1 MKNNNWGLI
10 GFTIGLVVVWVCLLI
25 SQIHLA
31 NRAFSNQKE
40 LFRVKV
46 DDIIDES
53 MQRFDSIDLDL
64 ISAHIAEKLSEKGI
78 NETFQLGLFCED
90 ENSFHAVSDNADEK
104 SMLEK
109 GFQYNLLS
117 ISDEETHLDRLYIYF
132 PNIEK
137 RFLWDELVNR
147 IIMFLLLVLILLC
160 FVSFFFILFKQRK
173 INYFR
178 ERMVHNIT
186 HELKTP
192 VTSISLATQLM
203 LDDSIAL
210 DRESALSYVRMI
222 SDETKTMQKLLEEV
236 LTIFRNEQIQRERED
251 VYVHKLLTTIS
262 EVHRLSLN
270 ECHGELVF
278 DFQATNDVVFG
289 DTVHLANSFSNL
301 IDNAIKYHK
310 GAPVITISTRNV
322 EDTIEISFKDNGI
335 GIAKSDQKIIFE
347 AFARVNTDNKHYV
360 KGYGLGLNYVQHV
373 VKYHKGTIKVESKL
387 GEGATFIVSLP
398 LKIFKTT

>member
-1 MKNNNWGLI
+1 MKNNNWSLI
-10 GFTIGLVVVWVCLLI
+10 GFTIGLVVVWICLLI

-46 DDIIDES
+46 DDLIDES

-64 ISAHIAEKLSEKGI
+64 ISAHITEKLNEKGI
-78 NETFQLGLFCED
+78 EESFQLGLFCED
-90 ENSFHAVSDNADEK
+90 ENFFHVVSDNADEK

-117 ISDEETHLDRLYIYF
+117 ISDEETHLDTLYIYF
-132 PNIEK
+132 PNIDK
-137 RFLWDELVNR
+137 RFFWDELMNR
-147 IIMFLLLVLILLC
+147 IIMVILLVLILLC

-173 INYFR
+173 INAFR

-203 LDDSIAL
+203 LDDSIVM
-210 DRESALSYVRMI
+210 DRESEHSYLKMI
-222 SDETKTMQKLLEEV
+222 SDETKTMQGLLEEV
-236 LTIFRNEQIQRERED
+236 LTIFRNEQTQRERED
-251 VYVHKLLTTIS
+251 VYVHKLLTTIAG
-262 EVHRLSLN
+262 VHRLSLN
-270 ECHGELVF
+270 EYHGKLVF

-301 IDNAIKYHK
+301 IDNAIKYRK
-310 GAPVITISTRNV
+310 GAPLITISTRNV

-373 VKYHKGTIKVESKL
+373 VKYHKGSIKVDSRL
-387 GEGATFIVSLP
+387 GEGSTFIVTLP
-398 LKIFKTT
+398 LKAN

>member
-53 MQRFDSIDLDL
+53 MQRFDSVDLDL

-78 NETFQLGLFCED
+78 NEVFQLGLFCED

-117 ISDEETHLDRLYIYF
+117 ISDEETHLDILYIYF

-147 IIMFLLLVLILLC
+147 IIMFFLLVLILLC
-160 FVSFFFILFKQRK
+160 FVSFFFILFKQRR

-210 DRESALSYVRMI
+210 DRESELSYLRMI
-222 SDETKTMQKLLEEV
+222 SDETKTMQGLLEEV
-236 LTIFRNEQIQRERED
+236 LTIFRNEQTQRERKD
-251 VYVHKLLTTIS
+251 VYVHKLLTTIA

-278 DFQATNDVVFG
+278 DFQATNDVVSG

-301 IDNAIKYHK
+301 IDNAIYWLNKSGESDKKIHFK
-310 GAPVITISTRNV
+310 INP
-322 EDTIEISFKDNGI
+322 IEKTLMVADNGN
-335 GIAKSDQKIIFE
+335 GIREDIIPFVFNEFFSMKSNG
-347 AFARVNTDNKHYV
+347 R
-360 KGYGLGLNYVQHV
+360 GLGLYIVRELLSRINAEVAV
-373 VKYHKGTIKVESKL
+373 IENEDDKILSGANFIIKFGKE
-387 GEGATFIVSLP
+387 EE
-398 LKIFKTT
+398 

>member
-46 DDIIDES
+46 DDLIDES

-64 ISAHIAEKLSEKGI
+64 ISAHIAEKLNEKGI
-78 NETFQLGLFCED
+78 DETFQLGLFCED

-117 ISDEETHLDRLYIYF
+117 ISDEETHLDILYIYF

-137 RFLWDELVNR
+137 RFFWDQLVNR
-147 IIMFLLLVLILLC
+147 IIMFFLLVLILLC

-210 DRESALSYVRMI
+210 DRESAHSYLRMI
-222 SDETKTMQKLLEEV
+222 SDETKTMQGLLDEV

-251 VYVHKLLTTIS
+251 VYVHKLLTTIA

-301 IDNAIKYHK
+301 IDNAIKYRK
-310 GAPVITISTRNV
+310 GAPLITISTRNV

-360 KGYGLGLNYVQHV
+360 KGYGLGLNYVMHV
-373 VKYHKGTIKVESKL
+373 VDYHNGSIKLESEL
-387 GEGATFIVSLP
+387 GKGATFIVSLP
-398 LKIFKTT
+398 LKEKL

>member
-1 MKNNNWGLI
+1 MKNSNRSLI
-10 GFTIGLVVVWVCLLI
+10 GFTIGLVVVWVFLLI

-46 DDIIDES
+46 DDLIDES

-90 ENSFHAVSDNADEK
+90 EDSFHAVSDNADEK

-117 ISDEETHLDRLYIYF
+117 ISDEETHLDILYIYF

-137 RFLWDELVNR
+137 RFFWDELANR
-147 IIMFLLLVLILLC
+147 IIMVILLVLILLC
-160 FVSFFFILFKQRK
+160 FVCFFFILFKQRK
-173 INYFR
+173 INAFR

-203 LDDSIAL
+203 LDDSIAM
-210 DRESALSYVRMI
+210 DRESALSYLRMI
-222 SDETKTMQKLLEEV
+222 ADETKTMQGLLEEV
-236 LTIFRNEQIQRERED
+236 LTIFRNTQTQRERKD
-251 VYVHKLLTTIS
+251 VYIHRLLTTIA

-270 ECHGELVF
+270 ECQGQLVY
-278 DFQATNDVVFG
+278 DFHATNDVVFG

-301 IDNAIKYHK
+301 IDNAIKYRK
-310 GAPVITISTRNV
+310 DAPLITISTRNV
-322 EDTIEISFKDNGI
+322 GDTIEIRFKDNGI

-347 AFARVNTDNKHYV
+347 AFARVNTENKHYV
-360 KGYGLGLNYVQHV
+360 KGYGLGLNYVQNV
-373 VKYHKGTIKVESKL
+373 VKYHKGSIKVESRL
-387 GEGATFIVSLP
+387 GEGATFIVTLP
-398 LKIFKTT
+398 LKVI